1 MTVNVHLGDEQG
13 LDRSRRYLRPVA
25 RLQLPDEPD
34 LVHLAVY
41 EWLPMFDAWATGPA
55 ICGRSTAQGPL
66 TESVEATCASCL
78 AYEPKYRT
86 ALDRQAG
93 VMRTTQVPAA
103 SLEEHVAAT
112 KYWFDAAD
120 ERRVERDQL
129 RTKLKAITEAT
140 ILWRDRTA
148 GDVGLAIALA
158 GILDAE
164 APEPP
169 ATAALA
175 RVRKL
180 HRPVLYTDPVDGQRS
195 QQCAHCS
202 DHAPVLYPCDTV
214 RAIEE
219 RP

>member
-1 MTVNVHLGDEQG
+1 MSSLSD
-13 LDRSRRYLRPVA
+13 VA
-25 RLQLPDEPD
+25 
-34 LVHLAVY
+34 
-41 EWLPMFDAWATGPA
+41 
-55 ICGRSTAQGPL
+55 S
-66 TESVEATCASCL
+66 SC
-78 AYEPKYRT
+78 
-86 ALDRQAG
+86 
-93 VMRTTQVPAA
+93 
-103 SLEEHVAAT
+103 
-112 KYWFDAAD
+112 
-120 ERRVERDQL
+120 VERDRL
-129 RTKLKAITEAT
+129 REKLKAITEAT

-148 GDVGLAIALA
+148 GDIGLAISLA

-202 DHAPVLYPCDTV
+202 NAAPVLYPCDTV

-219 RP
+219 RL